1 VYSRPRSTTHT
12 TPSCI
17 AVRMTSPGAMMKKV
31 RAVSARDPRRGR
43 LMLLGVTVVHS
54 RPEGVRGGGRDDV
67 LPADAT
73 GSARAGVV
81 AMLCGAGVL
90 FVRGFRTNGT
100 SSESAV
106 SAPLLSSSSSSSA
119 CVHARV
125 CVPVRAP
132 LALLHPIGLAMW
144 GRLKSCPADACA
156 GCTSGSTSSAA
167 WENLARTGRRDR
179 R

>member
-31 RAVSARDPRRGR
+31 RAVSTRDPRRRR
-43 LMLLGVTVVHS
+43 LLLLGVTAVHS
-54 RPEGVRGGGRDDV
+54 RPSGVRRGERFDA
-67 LPADAT
+67 LPAGAT
-73 GSARAGVV
+73 RSARAGVV
-81 AMLCGAGVL
+81 AMLRGAGVL

-100 SSESAV
+100 SSELSV
-106 SAPLLSSSSSSSA
+106 SAPLLSSSAS

-144 GRLKSCPADACA
+144 GRLKNCPADACA